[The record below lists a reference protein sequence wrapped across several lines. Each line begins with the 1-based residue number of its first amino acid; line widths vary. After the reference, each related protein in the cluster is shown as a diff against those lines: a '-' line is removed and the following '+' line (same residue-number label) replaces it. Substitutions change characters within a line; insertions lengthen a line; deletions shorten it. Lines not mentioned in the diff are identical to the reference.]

1 MYTLLL
7 IDAYCKLIRFTEFSF
22 FYILRFPIEW
32 EYVIGKRGPRIRWVS
47 LFYLS
52 LPHKTSK
59 QLLYLAAVAVM
70 QCVVYMLIKARYY
83 MNKKKEIVS
92 IRRKRDSFKQY
103 FQK

>member
-1 MYTLLL
+1 MYAMLL
-7 IDAYCKLIRFTEFSF
+7 IDAYFKSIIFTEFSVLYMLQF
-22 FYILRFPIEW
+22 SIEW

-70 QCVVYMLIKARYY
+70 QCVVYMLIKAKYY
-83 MNKKKEIVS
+83 MNKKRNCEH
-92 IRRKRDSFKQY
+92 RRKT
-103 FQK
+103 

>member
-1 MYTLLL
+1 MYALLL
-7 IDAYCKLIRFTEFSF
+7 IDAYFESIIFTEFSF
-22 FYILRFPIEW
+22 FYILQFPIKL

-70 QCVVYMLIKARYY
+70 QCVVYMLIKAKYY
-83 MNKKKEIVS
+83 MNKKRNCEHTK
-92 IRRKRDSFKQY
+92 KT
-103 FQK
+103 